1 MSLIS
6 SSTGVANALGL
17 PCLVKGLKVED
28 IETPIKSS
36 TYSILVERFGIVCP
50 GLGRAVVLTT

>member
-1 MSLIS
+1 MSLVS
-6 SSTGVANALGL
+6 SSAGVANALGL
-17 PCLVKGLKVED
+17 PGLVKGLEVED

-36 TYSILVERFGIVCP
+36 TYSILVERFGIGCP